1 PMTTNVKEAKDL
13 HDLLVER
20 QIEGSVSEGQER
32 LEINEAIHIGGG
44 VGCFLINHSANS
56 ELRQGQRV
64 FLPSLHLH
72 YHGFL
77 TTRQIQDRTSQM
89 TQKKCLAMALHVE
102 KRMLMLA
109 FFTRGQSSHLLAWIY
124 HVAGYENLI
133 PTHVYCAMTT
143 SERTAQMSAMPQW
156 YFARMGPPL
165 VYRGPLFYLAM
176 LILIRRWGSE
186 LQSRFCVIK
195 SMVSIFKGID
205 RDPSSGKLEWLRGN
219 DHHENLGAVEIQVP
233 DRGFEFEELEQS
245 GIGPE
250 SLQSFIDAV
259 LVVIIIMS
267 ALMHWLG
274 CKASRQLTQCTDP
287 MCQEMQS
294 LFNTAEKFCLICL
307 FGLALPFFITFLIPS
322 NESDSNSALHLRII
336 NYK

>member
-20 QIEGSVSEGQER
+20 QIEGSVSEGRER
-32 LEINEAIHIGGG
+32 SEINEAIHIGGG

-89 TQKKCLAMALHVE
+89 TQEKCLAMALHVE

-124 HVAGYENLI
+124 HVAGSENLI
-133 PTHVYCAMTT
+133 PTRVYCAMTT
-143 SERTAQMSAMPQW
+143 SERTGADVSHAAMVLCKNGATFSLSGTSLLPGN
-156 YFARMGPPL
+156 AHSDPP
-165 VYRGPLFYLAM
+165 VG
-176 LILIRRWGSE
+176 
-186 LQSRFCVIK
+186 K
-195 SMVSIFKGID
+195 
-205 RDPSSGKLEWLRGN
+205 DPSSGKLEWLQGN

-233 DRGFEFEELEQS
+233 DRGFEFGTISADALV
-245 GIGPE
+245 G
-250 SLQSFIDAV
+250 LQSVQTIDAMYRSHV
-259 LVVIIIMS
+259 S
-267 ALMHWLG
+267 G
-274 CKASRQLTQCTDP
+274 
-287 MCQEMQS
+287 
-294 LFNTAEKFCLICL
+294 NAESVQYC
-307 FGLALPFFITFLIPS
+307 
-322 NESDSNSALHLRII
+322 
-336 NYK
+336 

>member
-1 PMTTNVKEAKDL
+1 MTTNVKEAKDL

-89 TQKKCLAMALHVE
+89 TQKKCLAMALH
-102 KRMLMLA
+102 
-109 FFTRGQSSHLLAWIY
+109 
-124 HVAGYENLI
+124 AGYENLI

-176 LILIRRWGSE
+176 LILIRRWGS
-186 LQSRFCVIK
+186 
-195 SMVSIFKGID
+195 ID